1 MKHKDKMADF
11 VDVPQDL
18 KGYVIGTRGNIVRS
32 IMERSRAKVYSY
44 GDEKGFW
51 VKGTKE
57 QREDAKKLILEMVV
71 SFG

>member
-11 VDVPQDL
+11 VDVPQHL
-18 KGYVIGTRGNIVRS
+18 KRYVIGTGGNIVRS

-71 SFG
+71 SFR